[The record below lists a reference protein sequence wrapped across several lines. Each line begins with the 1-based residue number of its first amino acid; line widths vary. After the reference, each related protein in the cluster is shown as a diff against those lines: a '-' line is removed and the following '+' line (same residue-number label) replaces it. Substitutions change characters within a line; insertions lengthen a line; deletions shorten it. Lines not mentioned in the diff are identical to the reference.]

1 MQETAANREHVD
13 VLIAGGSIAGVAAAA
28 ALAQL
33 GLRILIVEPSPD
45 QGRRLAGELV
55 HPPGIDGLRELGLLG
70 KDDGLGQP
78 VQGFAV
84 FSQGKDAGP
93 QPMVLP
99 YGDVDGQRPV
109 GLAIEHTTL
118 KERLLERVKTFNAV
132 DVWQGAR
139 VTAMDAVAGGAY
151 VATVEAGSGEPA
163 MRVHAK
169 LILGADGPM
178 SQMRKMI
185 GIQYDTQRYSGMIG
199 TEVSDTHLP
208 HRGYGNIFLNQVGVS
223 YAYAIGGGRV
233 RVMFEILKGAD
244 QKESIAA
251 HLAAFPEDFRLEV
264 QEAMAASKPLAA
276 ANYCIIPETTV
287 KANVAL
293 IGDAR
298 GCCHPLTAS
307 GITAA
312 VKDAFVLRDAL
323 RKHHLDFSA
332 ALREYAQVC
341 DQLQLTRRTL
351 AEELREAFLAETPQA
366 KLLKQCIF
374 SYWKT
379 SPQGRA
385 ESMNLLSTLNSS
397 IIALAVQYAMVAL
410 QAFRLLP
417 QWVKGNALMDWVRGV
432 MGLLSKS
439 LNFQY
444 VAISQ
449 RFR

>member
-1 MQETAANREHVD
+1 MQETAANRERVD

-139 VTAMDAVAGGAY
+139 VTAMDAVEGGSY
-151 VATVEAGSGEPA
+151 VATVESGSGEPA
-163 MRVHAK
+163 IRVHAK

-185 GIQYDTQRYSGMIG
+185 GIQYDT
-199 TEVSDTHLP
+199 T
-208 HRGYGNIFLNQVGVS
+208 
-223 YAYAIGGGRV
+223 
-233 RVMFEILKGAD
+233 
-244 QKESIAA
+244 
-251 HLAAFPEDFRLEV
+251 
-264 QEAMAASKPLAA
+264 AMA
-276 ANYCIIPETTV
+276 I
-287 KANVAL
+287 
-293 IGDAR
+293 
-298 GCCHPLTAS
+298 
-307 GITAA
+307 
-312 VKDAFVLRDAL
+312 
-323 RKHHLDFSA
+323 
-332 ALREYAQVC
+332 
-341 DQLQLTRRTL
+341 
-351 AEELREAFLAETPQA
+351 
-366 KLLKQCIF
+366 
-374 SYWKT
+374 
-379 SPQGRA
+379 
-385 ESMNLLSTLNSS
+385 SS
-397 IIALAVQYAMVAL
+397 
-410 QAFRLLP
+410 
-417 QWVKGNALMDWVRGV
+417 
-432 MGLLSKS
+432 
-439 LNFQY
+439 
-444 VAISQ
+444 
-449 RFR
+449 